1 MKKFAKKLSALT
13 LCTLFATMQ
22 IASATIDT
30 GLNNAV
36 INNYTGG
43 FDGNVIKD
51 NNSATLNFTNDA
63 HINWNTLNV
72 GKGETLNFNANPGA
86 GVTVLNTV
94 NSGMT
99 TVYGTISA
107 NEGIS
112 KLIISNPNGML
123 YDGAQF
129 TTTGALDLTTQ
140 AVTANFAN
148 GKIDIQGLKQE
159 ALQGIKIYNNS
170 KFTVG
175 GEFNITAPA
184 IEAISSVITTKG
196 GAFKL
201 TTADGQNF
209 LVSPNTSKDTKH
221 CAVKLKTVSVNGDV
235 YITTAEDA
243 INIVEGGTYNGNIN
257 IKSQGNVYMNLN
269 NGGKKLTVTGD
280 INSENAGRN
289 AYLRQANVGGNVNMT
304 NKEGIVEIGTIKT
317 GGNVNLKTTNP
328 NYEHNNKNYIHV
340 VGTNEI
346 GGDLNVDSIH
356 NVHIGGYDKPLNKL
370 LDGKNTVGGNLNA
383 VSRNGSIAV
392 TVDTS
397 AKSMDLTSEK
407 LDIITNGKAVLKADE
422 YNFKANGYI
431 GGLDSDAKVI
441 SVMENYTHL
450 NPATKQFVNIEGGKV
465 NKIDA
470 GINGYAFLR
479 ANNSMTVNNVSAKTV
494 NLSAGKDI
502 TIGKDT
508 YAQRVVVDGETDNL
522 TVELKDRPY
531 SLEYTNIR
539 DGKVIKIAGNEEIT
553 AEMANGKTG
562 LNVNANGRPDKTTYL
577 VAPMPEEPTPPVEPD
592 VPPVEPDVPPVN
604 PDEPATP
611 PTTPD
616 DNGENMRVLKNF
628 NKDQTASA
636 IDAGQIYTPVAFAAD
651 LDDEDENGVRKNVD
665 GSVTV
670 VRPFTP
676 TK

>member
-13 LCTLFATMQ
+13 LCTLFASMQ
-22 IASATIDT
+22 IASATIET
-30 GLNNAV
+30 GLNDAV

-43 FDGNVIKD
+43 FDGNVIKG

-99 TVYGTISA
+99 TVYGTINA

-123 YDGAQF
+123 YDGAKF

-140 AVTANFAN
+140 ALTANFAN
-148 GKIDIQGLKQE
+148 GKIDVQGLKQE
-159 ALQGIKIYNNS
+159 ALQGVKIYNNS
-170 KFTVG
+170 NFSVG

-184 IEAISSVITTKG
+184 IEAINSVITTKG
-196 GAFKL
+196 GAFRL

-209 LVSPNTSKDTKH
+209 LVSPTTSKDTKH

-235 YITTAEDA
+235 YITTADDA
-243 INIVEGGTYNGNIN
+243 INLVEGGTYNGNVN
-257 IKSQGNVYMNLN
+257 IKSTGNVYMNLN
-269 NGGKKLTVTGD
+269 NAGKKLHVTGD
-280 INSENAGRN
+280 IVSENAGRN
-289 AYLRQANVGGNVNMT
+289 AYLRQAKVGGNVTMT
-304 NKEGIVEIGTIKT
+304 NNSGIVEIGTITT

-328 NYEHNNKNYIHV
+328 NYQHNNRNYIHV

-346 GGDLNVDSIH
+346 GGDLNVDSMH

-370 LDGKNTVGGNLNA
+370 LDGKTTVGGNLNA
-383 VSRNGSIAV
+383 LSRNGSVAV

-397 AKSMDLTSEK
+397 AKTMNLTSDK

-450 NPATKQFVNIEGGKV
+450 NPETKTFVNINGGKV
-465 NKIDA
+465 KTLDA
-470 GINGYAFLR
+470 GNNGYAFLR
-479 ANNSMTVNNVSAKTV
+479 ANNSMTVDNVKAKTV

-502 TIGKDT
+502 VIGKNTD
-508 YAQRVVVDGETDNL
+508 AQRVVVDGETDNL
-522 TVELKDRPY
+522 TVELKDRIY

-577 VAPMPEEPTPPVEPD
+577 VAPMPETPPVEP
-592 VPPVEPDVPPVN
+592 PVEPD
-604 PDEPATP
+604 TP

-628 NKDQTASA
+628 NKDQTSSA